1 MASPRVT
8 LAVDDAALLT
18 AFASIRAELKIPSDF
33 DDATRSEADA
43 AARRGAEVP
52 RGSTARDVAD
62 RRDIDFVTIDPEGS
76 RDLDQA
82 YAAQSTSRGSRVWYA
97 IADVA
102 AFVTPGGSLDR
113 TARARGATMFAPDER
128 APLHPIVLNEGAAS
142 LLAGC
147 DRQAVLWTIDVDR
160 DGTVH
165 EARVERAVVRS
176 RRQLSYPEA
185 QLLID
190 AGTAGESLALLARIG
205 SARLDQERA
214 RGAVSLSIPSQN
226 VARADGHFVLEYEQS
241 LPIEKWNAQ
250 ISLMTGMTAAKMM
263 IDAGIGVL
271 RTMPEPRRADIAK
284 LRHVAAA
291 FDIDWP
297 IAMSYP
303 DRMRTLDRNSPHAAA
318 FMTQAARLLRGA
330 GYLVIRGALPDEHA
344 HGALAA
350 AYAHVTAPLR
360 RVVDRFANEV
370 VLSHCAATDVP
381 EWTASALDELPRVMM
396 RAQQRQ
402 RELDRAVHD
411 LLEAVTLQSSVGKQ
425 FEARVTDVT
434 DGVARVQLCDDA
446 ILGDVAVDKPIDV
459 QAGDLVKLR
468 LVAADPARRSIE
480 FALDRPTWP
489 SQHAPSD
496 ATRPT
501 ENRER

>member
-8 LAVDDAALLT
+8 LAVDDTALLA
-18 AFASIRAELKIPSDF
+18 AFAAIRAELKIPSDF
-33 DDATRSEADA
+33 DDATRAEAEA
-43 AARRGAEVP
+43 AARRGAAVP
-52 RGSTARDVAD
+52 DGSTAREIVD
-62 RRDIDFVTIDPEGS
+62 RRDIEFVTIDPQGS

-82 YAAQSTSRGSRVWYA
+82 YAAQPTSRGFRVWYA

-102 AFVTPGGSLDR
+102 AFVTPGGALDR

-128 APLHPIVLNEGAAS
+128 APLHPTVLNEGVAS
-142 LLAGC
+142 LLEGA
-147 DRQAVLWTIDVDR
+147 DRQVVLWTIDVDR
-160 DGTVH
+160 DGKVH
-165 EARVERAVVRS
+165 DAKVERAQVRS

-185 QLLID
+185 QRLID
-190 AGTAGESLALLARIG
+190 EDTGGESLALLARIG
-205 SARLDQERA
+205 AARLDQERQ

-226 VARADGHFVLEYEQS
+226 VARADGHFVLEYEAS
-241 LPIEKWNAQ
+241 LPIEMWNAQ
-250 ISLMTGMTAAKMM
+250 ISLMTGMAAAKMM

-271 RTMPEPRRADIAK
+271 RTMPEPRRDDIAK

-291 FDIDWP
+291 LDIDWP

-303 DRMRTLDRNSPHAAA
+303 DRIRTLDRNSSSAAA

-330 GYLVIRGALPDEHA
+330 GYLVFRDTLPDEHE

-350 AYAHVTAPLR
+350 PYAHVTAPLR

-370 VLSHCAATDVP
+370 VLSHCAGTAVP
-381 EWTASALDELPRVMM
+381 EWTVAALDELPRIMM

-411 LLEAVTLQSSVGKQ
+411 LLEAVTLQPSIGHQ

-434 DGVARVQLCDDA
+434 DGVARVQLCDAA
-446 ILGDVAVDKPIDV
+446 ILGDVAVDKPSHV
-459 QAGDLVKLR
+459 QAGDVVQLR
-468 LVAADPARRSIE
+468 LIAADPARRSIE
-480 FALDRPTWP
+480 FALSADE
-489 SQHAPSD
+489 AD
-496 ATRPT
+496 
-501 ENRER
+501 RERS